1 MSERLELINHEL
13 RNIVFGFLPKPALKE
28 TPVKGL
34 SFSHR
39 GDDAGAQGC
48 SMYNHGLTFIVG
60 GTKRSIVGSREYIY
74 GKNHCLLVG
83 VDVPASYCTINATR
97 DDPFLAI
104 SVSIDRSVLSELVA
118 QMVEPDSVA
127 NDKSDEEGALCVGEV
142 SEDTWEAVLR
152 LCRLIDKPQ
161 EADVLAPMII
171 REIYFRVLQSS
182 LGRHLWRFNARQ
194 AVGAQISTAIR
205 WLRENYT
212 EPLSV
217 KNLAEQVHM
226 GVSTFHRHFKDVTCM
241 TPLQYHKR
249 LRLHEAKRLMLSENM
264 DASTACYAV
273 GYESP
278 SQFNREYKRQ
288 FGNPPHRDVKAQR
301 ASGTEF

>member
-1 MSERLELINHEL
+1 MSEYLERINHEL
-13 RNIVFGFLPKPALKE
+13 RNIVLGYLPRPALKE

-39 GDDAGAQGC
+39 GDDVGAQGC
-48 SMYNHGLTFIVG
+48 SMYNHGLTFIVS
-60 GTKRSIVGSREYIY
+60 GTKRSIVGDREYVY
-74 GKNHCLLVG
+74 GKNNCLLVG
-83 VDVPASYCTINATR
+83 VDVPASYCTIDATR
-97 DDPFLAI
+97 ENPFLAV
-104 SVSIDRSVLSELVA
+104 SVSIDRSVLSELMA
-118 QMVEPDSVA
+118 QMPEPEGFSKDQDS
-127 NDKSDEEGALCVGEV
+127 DDGALCVGEV
-142 SEDTWEAVLR
+142 SEETWEAVLR
-152 LCRLIDKPQ
+152 LCRLVQKPK
-161 EADVLAPMII
+161 EASVLAPMTI
-171 REIYFRVLQSS
+171 REIYFRVLQSP

-301 ASGTEF
+301 DSGAEF

>member
-1 MSERLELINHEL
+1 MSEHLVQINHEL
-13 RNIVFGFLPKPALKE
+13 RNIVLGYLPRPALKE

-60 GTKRSIVGSREYIY
+60 GTKRSIVGDREYVY
-74 GKNHCLLVG
+74 GKNNCLLVG
-83 VDVPASYCTINATR
+83 VDVPASYCTIDATR
-97 DDPFLAI
+97 ENPFLAV
-104 SVSIDRSVLSELVA
+104 SVSIDRSVLSDLVA
-118 QMVEPDSVA
+118 QMPEPEGLSKDQDS
-127 NDKSDEEGALCVGEV
+127 DDGALCVGEV
-142 SEDTWEAVLR
+142 SEEAWEAVLR
-152 LCRLIDKPQ
+152 LCRLIQKPH
-161 EADVLAPMII
+161 EASVLAPMTI
-171 REIYFRVLQSS
+171 REIYFRVLQSP

-301 ASGTEF
+301 DSGTDF